1 MPDAHR
7 SSRVQFRGWA
17 AAGHQFKHKAFSSAS
32 VATAGEFLQP
42 AEGPAGLCQKTTFE
56 QLLEMNRN
64 PDWRCFGA
72 KQKVYEK
79 RK

>member
-42 AEGPAGLCQKTTFE
+42 AEGPAGLCQKTTFRTILGDE
-56 QLLEMNRN
+56 SKSRLAVF
-64 PDWRCFGA
+64 WRKA
-72 KQKVYEK
+72 ESL
-79 RK
+79 